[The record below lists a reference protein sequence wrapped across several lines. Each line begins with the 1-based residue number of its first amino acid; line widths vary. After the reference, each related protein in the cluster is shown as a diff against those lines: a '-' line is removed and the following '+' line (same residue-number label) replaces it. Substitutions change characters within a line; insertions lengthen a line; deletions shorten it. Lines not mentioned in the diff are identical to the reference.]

1 MKISAINSII
11 FLSLATTTLAHQ
23 PDSDS
28 KSSSHHETPDSGI
41 FMTVV
46 NTGQGAYRYQTVPG
60 FGKIPDG
67 SKLGPTHGGVVVDNQ
82 GLIYVSTDGPK
93 SICVFKPNGTFVK
106 AMAPQA
112 AAIHGMQIHTEGDQ
126 QFIYGAKR
134 GKNKQAV
141 KIDLDGNIVMTIPN
155 KDSAQ
160 IPGGFGGV
168 TGIAVAP
175 DHSIFVSMG
184 YGSQMIHKFDQTG
197 KLLKSFGGA
206 GSGDNQF
213 RSCHGLGIDTRF
225 GEPRLLV
232 CDRENRRL
240 VHLDLEGNWIGVHAT
255 GLRRPC
261 AVTFHGDYAAVAELE
276 ARVAVL
282 DKKGNIVSLVGDNPD
297 KAQWA
302 KFPVKPEDQKAGIF
316 TAPHGLSFDKDGNL
330 YVQDWN
336 ATGRISK
343 MQRLQATD

>member
-1 MKISAINSII
+1 MKTKIISSIVI
-11 FLSLATTTLAHQ
+11 SSLAATALAHEADSESTLHHAAPKSQ
-23 PDSDS
+23 PL
-28 KSSSHHETPDSGI
+28 
-41 FMTVV
+41 MTVV
-46 NTGQGAYRYQTVPG
+46 STGQGAYSYQTVPG
-60 FGKIPDG
+60 FGKTPDG
-67 SKLGPTHGGVVVDNQ
+67 SKLGPTHGGVAVDNQ

-93 SICVFKPNGTFVK
+93 SICVFKPDGTYVK
-106 AMAPQA
+106 EMAPEA
-112 AAIHGMQIHTEGDQ
+112 VAIHGMQIHTEGDK

-141 KIDLDGNIVMTIPN
+141 KIDLDGNIIMTIPN
-155 KDSAQ
+155 KATGE
-160 IPGGFGGV
+160 IPGGVGGI

-175 DHSIFVSMG
+175 DNSIFVSMG
-184 YGSQMIHKFDQTG
+184 YGSQMIHKFDQSG
-197 KLLKSFGGA
+197 KLLKSFGG
-206 GSGDNQF
+206 GGNGKNQF
-213 RSCHGLGIDTRF
+213 RSCHGLGIDTRY
-225 GEPRLLV
+225 GAPRLLV

-261 AVTFHGDYAAVAELE
+261 AVSFHGDYSAVAELE
-276 ARVAVL
+276 ARVAIL
-282 DKKGNIVSLVGDNPD
+282 DKDGKIVSLVGDNPN

-302 KFPVKPEDQKAGIF
+302 KFPVKPSEQKPGIF

-343 MQRLQATD
+343 MQRVQTAD

>member
-11 FLSLATTTLAHQ
+11 VLSLASTALAHQ
-23 PDSDS
+23 PASDS
-28 KSSSHHETPDSGI
+28 KSGSHHETPDSGA

-67 SKLGPTHGGVVVDNQ
+67 SKLGPTHGGVAVDNQ

-93 SICVFKPNGTFVK
+93 SICVFKPDGIFVK
-106 AMAPQA
+106 SMAPEA
-112 AAIHGMQIHTEGDQ
+112 AAIHGMQIHTEGDK

-134 GKNKQAV
+134 GKNKQVV
-141 KIDLDGNIVMTIPN
+141 KIDLDGNILMTIPN
-155 KDSAQ
+155 KETTQ
-160 IPGGFGGV
+160 IPGGIGGV

-213 RSCHGLGIDTRF
+213 KSCHGLGIDTRF
-225 GEPRLLV
+225 GQPRLLV

-282 DKKGNIVSLVGDNPD
+282 DKQGSIISLVGDNPN
-297 KAQWA
+297 KEQWA
-302 KFPVKPEDQKAGIF
+302 KFPVKPEDQKPGIF